1 MAYDDLLDHI
11 TNQMTQRIV
20 QRGDQF
26 SNKDLLDYA
35 NSITSSLEKAQK
47 QIKGVDEIPMIQI
60 NQQNNTIIA
69 DSLDAESQQR
79 VELAI
84 KSILEKL
91 NSNKNN
97 DNIDEKTHI
106 SMVDDDAN
114 VVEVD
119 KEEK

>member
-35 NSITSSLEKAQK
+35 NSITSTLEKAQK
-47 QIKGVDEIPMIQI
+47 QITGVDEIPMIQI